1 MNNILISAH
10 KNYRFPN
17 SELYTPIHVGKKN
30 SSYHIDTIGDDT
42 EINISHKNSTFCE
55 LTALYWAWKNNFFAG
70 SDFCGLVHYRRYF
83 SGSGEQLKGKRI
95 LAEEETLK
103 YLEEFDIL
111 MPKKR
116 RYYIETV
123 ASHYANAHYQKDM
136 LMTRKIIAQQESD
149 YLYAF
154 DEFMQHR
161 SLYLFNM
168 FIMSQEHF
176 NAYMEWLFPLLFAV
190 EDSIDLEDYDNHQK
204 RVFGY
209 ISERL
214 FNVWLLKNKL
224 RIKEIGVHNLEGEN
238 FFLKA
243 WGLIKRKF
251 V

>member
-1 MNNILISAH
+1 
-10 KNYRFPN
+10 
-17 SELYTPIHVGKKN
+17 
-30 SSYHIDTIGDDT
+30 
-42 EINISHKNSTFCE
+42 
-55 LTALYWAWKNNFFAG
+55 
-70 SDFCGLVHYRRYF
+70 
-83 SGSGEQLKGKRI
+83 
-95 LAEEETLK
+95 
-103 YLEEFDIL
+103 
-111 MPKKR
+111 
-116 RYYIETV
+116 
-123 ASHYANAHYQKDM
+123 M

-214 FNVWLLKNKL
+214 FNVWLLKQ
-224 RIKEIGVHNLEGEN
+224 IAH
-238 FFLKA
+238 
-243 WGLIKRKF
+243 
-251 V
+251 